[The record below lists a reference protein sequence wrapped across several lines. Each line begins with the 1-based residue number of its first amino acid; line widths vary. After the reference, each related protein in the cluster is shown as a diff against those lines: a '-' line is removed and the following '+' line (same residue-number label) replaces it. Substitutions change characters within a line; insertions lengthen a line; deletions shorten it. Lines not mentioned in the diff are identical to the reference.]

1 MEEKEEGNICLLFA
15 RKEGIVVVKKKKS
28 VDMQKLI
35 KFVKQVFGKQ
45 GTSLNNSVW
54 SIE

>member
-1 MEEKEEGNICLLFA
+1 VEKENTTELYLLFA

-28 VDMQKLI
+28 LDMQKLI

-45 GTSLNNSVW
+45 DASLNNSVW